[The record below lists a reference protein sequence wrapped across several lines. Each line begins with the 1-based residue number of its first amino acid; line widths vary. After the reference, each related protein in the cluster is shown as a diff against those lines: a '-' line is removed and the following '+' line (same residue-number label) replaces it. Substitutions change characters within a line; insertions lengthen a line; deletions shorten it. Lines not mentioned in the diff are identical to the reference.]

1 MEKSSPKNSL
11 THLKKSLRI
20 EEQKNKSLEKKYENV
35 KNEIEDLRKKN
46 LDQFECS
53 QRYETEKLCL
63 KLTQSEEENIRL
75 KNELILEK
83 EKTISLDKQLKK
95 VSKELNEFKQIK
107 LVQENCIEN
116 AEIEIERLR
125 ECLKNSNQK
134 FSKISE
140 NVEIS
145 QVSHRFSN
153 FINNNNFFKR
163 LSICKK
169 S

>member
-1 MEKSSPKNSL
+1 MEKSSPKNNL

-35 KNEIEDLRKKN
+35 KNEIEELRKKN

-63 KLTQSEEENIRL
+63 KLTQLEEENIEL

-95 VSKELNEFKQIK
+95 VNKELDEFKQIK
-107 LVQENCIEN
+107 LVQESCIEN
-116 AEIEIERLR
+116 AETEIERLR
-125 ECLKNSNQK
+125 ECLKISEQK
-134 FSKISE
+134 FSKINE

-145 QVSHRFSN
+145 QVSH
-153 FINNNNFFKR
+153 
-163 LSICKK
+163 
-169 S
+169 

>member
-46 LDQFECS
+46 LDQFESS
-53 QRYETEKLCL
+53 QRYEIE
-63 KLTQSEEENIRL
+63 KLTQLEEENIGL

-95 VSKELNEFKQIK
+95 VSKELDEFKQIK

>member
-20 EEQKNKSLEKKYENV
+20 EEQKNKSLEKKYV

-46 LDQFECS
+46 LDQFESS
-53 QRYETEKLCL
+53 QRYEIE
-63 KLTQSEEENIRL
+63 KLTQLEEENIGL

-95 VSKELNEFKQIK
+95 VSKELDEFKQIK

-125 ECLKNSNQK
+125 ECLKISEQK
-134 FSKISE
+134 FLKINE

-153 FINNNNFFKR
+153 FINNNKNNFF
-163 LSICKK
+163 
-169 S
+169 